1 MLDKNMILK
10 FDKLMGKRN
19 FSVNDVEEIT
29 GKDDDGYRA
38 ALQLT
43 NAAKAR
49 QRIVFNR
56 SKKMFETVSPK

>member
-29 GKDDDGYRA
+29 GKDDSGYRA

-49 QRIVFNR
+49 QRLVFNR